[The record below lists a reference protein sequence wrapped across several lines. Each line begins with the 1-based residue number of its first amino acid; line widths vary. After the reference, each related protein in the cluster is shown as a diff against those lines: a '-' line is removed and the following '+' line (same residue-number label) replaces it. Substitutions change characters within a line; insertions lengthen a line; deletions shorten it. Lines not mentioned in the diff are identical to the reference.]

1 MCEIKKEL
9 KERARLLRVM
19 TNALGYDVEYVFTDI
34 KNFDLICLDE
44 SLREAKD
51 TIQKLTDNVKE
62 IEYLLYLMNE
72 SSR

>member
-1 MCEIKKEL
+1 MCDIKKEL
-9 KERARLLRVM
+9 KERAILLRVM

-34 KNFDLICLDE
+34 KNFDLVCLDE

-51 TIQKLTDNVKE
+51 TMQKLTDNVKE

-72 SSR
+72 TSR